1 MEISSYFEFQGNV
14 FYKKSIIE
22 CLIEAKN
29 MKAVGYFV
37 HEIIK
42 NGYKS
47 TINSLIQD
55 LPMLLDFQKI
65 DIN

>member
-1 MEISSYFEFQGNV
+1 
-14 FYKKSIIE
+14 
-22 CLIEAKN
+22 